1 MFIITV
7 YIKKLAVHK
16 HQTNDFFILNILFYF
31 FADYLLTV

>member
-16 HQTNDFFILNILFYF
+16 HQTNDFFKNILFYF